1 MEPTS
6 NRNASEEIRSVRKWF
21 LLALVLSLGVHWLL
35 YEYFSGKRLEHFAFS
50 APGTQR
56 LVQRPFTVKK
66 VTINE
71 ELLKPAETPRPK
83 QPTPPPKIIPA
94 EDKPQVENLPTDVR
108 FTPQTPAGTEAAKAI
123 TSDKPRVE
131 TGKIPSPASSDQLNR
146 ELDSITDQ
154 LASKN
159 APKIAA
165 GKGGG
170 VPDSTENGRDDPAS
184 EGYSNIDK
192 LLSQSGP
199 LKGSVAPVN
208 MPGGA
213 LFEYD
218 SAVLRDDAIGTLRKL
233 GTLIQRNPRS
243 TFGIE
248 GYTDSFGSPD
258 YNQELSRK
266 RAEAVK
272 DWLVTNMKLDPAKIQ
287 TKGFGSSHYID
298 PPTGTREQ
306 QARNRRVEI
315 VIRTPKE

>member
-1 MEPTS
+1 MS
-6 NRNASEEIRSVRKWF
+6 NCTASEETRSVRKWF
-21 LLALVLSLGVHWLL
+21 LLALVLSLGVHCLL
-35 YEYFSGKRLEHFAFS
+35 YVYLAGKKLEHFAFS

-71 ELLKPAETPRPK
+71 ELLKPAETPKPK
-83 QPTPPPKIIPA
+83 QATPPPKIVPSD
-94 EDKPQVENLPTDVR
+94 EKPQVENLPTDVR
-108 FTPQTPAGTEAAKAI
+108 FTPNAPAGSEAAKAI
-123 TSDKPRVE
+123 TTEKPRVE

-159 APKIAA
+159 APKIVA

-170 VPDSTENGRDDPAS
+170 VPDSTENGHDDPAS
-184 EGYSNIDK
+184 AGYSNIDT

-218 SAVLRDDAIGTLRKL
+218 SATLREEAIETLRKL
-233 GTLIQRNPRS
+233 GALIQRNPRS
-243 TFGIE
+243 TFSIE

-258 YNQELSRK
+258 YNLKLSAE

-272 DWLVTNMKLDPAKIQ
+272 AWLVANMKLDPAKIQ
-287 TKGFGSSHYID
+287 TKGFGSTHFIT
-298 PPTGTREQ
+298 PATGTREA
-306 QARNRRVEI
+306 QAPNRRVEI